1 MVEECKKK
9 LPMLLAPTQAEVSSW
24 LSGRLQKEKRA
35 SNGLEPAAST
45 QRNQYK
51 TVFQKKQEYAQS
63 ISKIHQAERSNL
75 ESEDLW
81 LAKYIGMVMIVEGTT
96 RIVTSVEFSH
106 GKNAWI
112 LKAQKA
118 KQSEYD
124 DREYLPEQGGD
135 VCEIDVKTHGKTS
148 SNAYIKA
155 FNAHYA
161 SLHNSN

>member
-1 MVEECKKK
+1 VREALNPTLADALSDE
-9 LPMLLAPTQAEVSSW
+9 MLTAPNPPRGVVTPS
-24 LSGRLQKEKRA
+24 
-35 SNGLEPAAST
+35 PAMTSRSDST